1 MEERPVGESA
11 FFVVIPARYAS
22 TRFPG
27 KALAMLAGKPMIQ
40 HVYERARSS
49 RARSV
54 IIATDDER
62 IADAAR
68 HFGAPIQMTRDDHV
82 SGSDRVA
89 EVARELGWSSDSV
102 VVNVQGDVPLIP
114 SSSINQ
120 VARLLIDNPTAGIA
134 TLCTQISETSDYLDN
149 NVVKVVFDAS
159 GRALYFSRAA
169 IPSAAAARVSEG
181 QELPVKAWRHIGI
194 YAYRAKTLQ
203 EITST
208 APCALE
214 TFERLEQLRPL
225 WHGMEIRVAAA
236 KESHGPDVD
245 TPEDLR
251 AAEEYLN

>member
-1 MEERPVGESA
+1 MAVQPVDETA
-11 FFVVIPARYAS
+11 FYVVIPARYAS

-27 KALAMLAGKPMIQ
+27 KALATLAGKPMIQ

-114 SSSINQ
+114 SSSIDQ
-120 VARLLIDNPTAGIA
+120 VAQLLIDNPAAGMA
-134 TLCTQISETSDYLDN
+134 TLCTQITETSDYLDN

-169 IPSAAAARVSEG
+169 IPCDAAARVSGG
-181 QELPVKAWRHIGI
+181 QELLLNAWRHIGI

-203 EITST
+203 QITNT

-214 TFERLEQLRPL
+214 RLEKLEQLRPL

-236 KESHGPDVD
+236 QESHGPDVD

-251 AAEEYLN
+251 AAEGYLS